1 LAAITK
7 SFFSQETHMNIRN
20 LSAALMVAASLVA
33 APAFAQNGQAT
44 KQKTQEG
51 GNSDTPCNL
60 VANPTADPDCRNY
73 KQHTQSMVPPVN
85 EDAMAAKKQ

>member
-20 LSAALMVAASLVA
+20 LSAALMVAASLVV

-60 VANPTADPDCRNY
+60 VANPT